1 MEGTERETLTEELL
15 ERLLASATPEAYL
28 TSSDSDVDA
37 RDLAEFL
44 RDLLAEKGLSR
55 ADVIRGSGL
64 NATFCY
70 QVFQGTRRIGRD
82 NAIMLAFGLRCT
94 LRETQRL
101 LRHAGVSEL
110 WCRVRRDAIIIH
122 CIDNGVTRE
131 QCDDELYRL
140 GEPTLLPEDR

>member
-1 MEGTERETLTEELL
+1 MGDQGPLTEELL

-28 TSSDSDVDA
+28 AANEVDD
-37 RDLAEFL
+37 RDLSGYLHE
-44 RDLLAEKGLSR
+44 LLAQKGLGR

-94 LRETQRL
+94 LREAQRL

-110 WCRVRRDAIIIH
+110 WCRMRRDAIIIH
-122 CIDNGVTRE
+122 CLDAGLTRE
-131 QCDDELYRL
+131 QCDDELFRL
-140 GEPTLLPEDR
+140 GEPTLLAAGE